1 MPQMPQMPPKPPVVY
16 NCEGCL
22 YMTDNKK
29 DYIRHLETRKHQLN
43 DGKIV
48 VTDKHTCSI
57 CNKIF
62 KSRTSIYKHKAVCRG
77 PPLPAA
83 PVVPALPTHTI
94 HALALASPDP
104 ASLTL
109 DQIKHLIAEN
119 KILKELLKNAV
130 PSIACHSV

>member
-1 MPQMPQMPPKPPVVY
+1 MPQMPPKPPVVY
-16 NCEGCL
+16 NCVGCL

-77 PPLPAA
+77 PPLPAVPVSA
-83 PVVPALPTHTI
+83 PDSTPDSAPDSAPADPH
-94 HALALASPDP
+94 P

-119 KILKELLKNAV
+119 KILKELLKNAGSSSRI
-130 PSIACHSV
+130 PP

>member
-1 MPQMPQMPPKPPVVY
+1 MPPKSQVVY
-16 NCEGCL
+16 NCETCL

-43 DGKIV
+43 DGSIV
-48 VTDKHTCSI
+48 VTDKHICSI

-62 KSRTSIYKHKAVCRG
+62 KSRTSIYKHKAICRG
-77 PPLPAA
+77 PPAV
-83 PVVPALPTHTI
+83 PVPVAALPTHTI
-94 HALALASPDP
+94 PAEPDP

-119 KILKELLKNAV
+119 KMLKELLKNAG
-130 PSIACHSV
+130 SSS